1 MPVSWLRSDDLR
13 DVKQALL
20 MHNFLDIPLAIKLF
34 RPDPGLGRL
43 LPERISQIEVVEER
57 RALRR

>member
-1 MPVSWLRSDDLR
+1 MPVSRLRPGDLR
-13 DVKQALL
+13 DVRQALL

-34 RPDPGLGRL
+34 RPDPRLGRL
-43 LPERISQIEVVEER
+43 LLERISQIEVAEGR